1 MGNPN
6 SSFSIVEALKR
17 ELKLWEHEFISIH
30 KRSPT
35 KDDIRNNPA
44 IKHKYKE
51 YSSIKRKLS
60 LGAKTSNQNKTPKTP
75 THGSE
80 SNVGANLAK
89 EAATHSVNTATPI
102 ELGPTPQI
110 FGKSMSIFEISLS
123 PVRKRLELPTPDVS
137 SEMESTI
144 QAVSS
149 PPPEIVISSAHES
162 LEDSSFEEPNTA
174 TSSEFLAV
182 SKTVDKLLPRRRTY
196 GPNSPLRIPTSV
208 KIKTPIKLDMGP
220 SEPIEETTN
229 FDTPPIWRGSLSKP
243 LRDLE
248 EEFITVS
255 MNFNPFED
263 DENMTLDHS
272 SEHDD
277 GVDTREEVIG
287 DEGRTNGHR
296 SRRRK
301 NLVRVRRP
309 SDVDAPAALPMEK
322 VNLHSQLRNLK
333 KAQLQ
338 KFTGETDEVPSAKE
352 DAEVVDAL
360 MEGQDKIPNAESKKS
375 HGRRPK
381 KYNLVSNNFRRLKLP
396 RRKANG
402 KAKYFMGRRR

>member
-1 MGNPN
+1 MNKPN
-6 SSFSIVEALKR
+6 SSFTTVEALKR
-17 ELKLWEHEFISIH
+17 ELKRWEHEFISIH

-35 KDDIRNNPA
+35 KDDIRNNPT

-60 LGAKTSNQNKTPKTP
+60 LSSKASNQNKTPKTP
-75 THGSE
+75 THKSE
-80 SNVGANLAK
+80 SNGRASPGR
-89 EAATHSVNTATPI
+89 EAATYSVNTAVPI

-123 PVRKRLELPTPDVS
+123 PVKKRLELPTPDVS
-137 SEMESTI
+137 SEMETTI

-162 LEDSSFEEPNTA
+162 YEDSSFEDPNTI
-174 TSSEFLAV
+174 SSSDFLAV
-182 SKTVDKLLPRRRTY
+182 SKAVDKLLPRRRTY

-263 DENMTLDHS
+263 DENVTLNHL
-272 SEHDD
+272 SEHED
-277 GVDTREEVIG
+277 GIDTK
-287 DEGRTNGHR
+287 DEILENEGSVNAHR

-301 NLVRVRRP
+301 NRVRVRRP
-309 SDVDAPAALPMEK
+309 SDVDIPPALQVER
-322 VNLHSQLRNLK
+322 VNLHSQLRSLK

-338 KFTGETDEVPSAKE
+338 DFTGETDEAPSVKE
-352 DAEVVDAL
+352 DTAVAGAL
-360 MEGQDKIPNAESKKS
+360 IEDHEKAPSVESKKS

-396 RRKANG
+396 RRTANG
-402 KAKYFMGRRR
+402 KTKYFRGRRR